1 MKKAMLVAA
10 LVLALGLGAA
20 VSAEDAAEEAVAVK
34 VTGVNY
40 CVLCTLAKGAE
51 AAAGFEKL
59 NALKVT
65 EALDA
70 DGNAIEGMAGKTLL
84 YVPVKAAAELISG
97 EANAGK
103 TVTVTG
109 KLFKCS
115 GALVVESFSAADGAA
130 ADAGDGLDEW
140 DTIGTTTMSKQAVI

>member
-1 MKKAMLVAA
+1 MKKAVLIAVMA
-10 LVLALGLGAA
+10 LALGFGAL
-20 VSAEDAAEEAVAVK
+20 VSAQDAAEEAVAVK

-40 CVLCTLAKGAE
+40 CVLGTLAKDAE

-70 DGNAIEGMAGKTLL
+70 DGKAIEGMAGKTLF
-84 YVPVKAAAELISG
+84 YVPVKAAADLISG
-97 EANAGK
+97 DANAGK

-109 KLFKCS
+109 KVFKAA
-115 GALVVESFSAADGAA
+115 GALVVESFSAAEGAA
-130 ADAGDGLDEW
+130 AAAGDAADEW